1 MFRPL
6 AADAALRKPAAHVV
20 MPGVQRELKSFNL
33 GIVLVGSYLVLE
45 FGSLQALYPIFN
57 EFEVPFVLSGLCL
70 ALALV
75 RLLAGRVD
83 LRDSTTKIYLVLC
96 LFMMGYTLSATV
108 NTRSMWNI
116 FKLFLLYATYHVLII
131 SSVKSTDQLILLI
144 DIWLASMAYSCLHG
158 ILQGGL
164 IWSSQWLHDENQ
176 FAVMCVTGLP
186 FAFFLFG
193 QKQSMVKKICYLIC
207 MALFSF
213 GIVFSFSRGGFVAA
227 FTTLALI
234 WANAQKKIRNLML
247 FALIAICAIPLIPT
261 QFFDEARVVTTDAQ
275 KGGPGERFYLWK
287 LAGKMFLD
295 HPLLGVGPA
304 NYGVYFPRYDQMAEK
319 RESSAGMTWN
329 GYPYVAHSTPLTFL
343 CETGVAGSILVILL
357 QVSLYK
363 NWRRSRKPPVT
374 AQGQG
379 PAGLPDGL
387 IRDCSLACAIAQA
400 GYWVGSLFLTLTIYP
415 FFWILVPISVVIAKL
430 DYTDDQ

>member
-1 MFRPL
+1 MFRPF
-6 AADAALRKPAAHVV
+6 AADPGLRQSAAQAM

-33 GIVLVGSYLVLE
+33 GLVLVGSYLVME

-57 EFEVPFVLSGLCL
+57 ELDVPFVVSGLCL

-75 RLLAGRVD
+75 RLLTGRVD
-83 LRDSTTKIYLVLC
+83 LRDSTTKIYIILC

-108 NTRSMWNI
+108 NSRSMWNI
-116 FKLFLLYATYHVLII
+116 FKLFLLYGTYHILII

-176 FAVMCVTGLP
+176 FAVMCTTGLP

-193 QKQSMVKKICYLIC
+193 QKQAMVKKACYLIC
-207 MALFSF
+207 MAVFSL
-213 GIVFSFSRGGFVAA
+213 GIVFSLSRGGFVAA
-227 FTTLALI
+227 FATLALI
-234 WANAQKKIRNLML
+234 WANTQKKLRNLIL
-247 FALIAICAIPLIPT
+247 FALIAISAIPLIPS
-261 QFFDEARVVTTDAQ
+261 QFLDEAREVATDAQ

-287 LAGKMFLD
+287 LTGHMFLD

-304 NYGVYFPRYDQMAEK
+304 NYGVYFPKYDQMAEK
-319 RESSAGMTWN
+319 RESGTGLTWD
-329 GYPYVAHSTPLTFL
+329 GYPYVAHSTPLSFL
-343 CETGVAGSILVILL
+343 CETGIAGSILVILL
-357 QVSLYK
+357 QVTLYQ
-363 NWRRSRKPPVT
+363 NYRRSRNPLLAAPGKDPADV
-374 AQGQG
+374 
-379 PAGLPDGL
+379 PAGLL
-387 IRDCSLACAIAQA
+387 RTCSLACIIAQA

-430 DYTDDQ
+430 DYTDGQ